1 VMLIPGQAANS
12 VRVTLGHGRRRAG
25 RVGGLV
31 EARVPPV
38 GADVGI
44 LRTSTARFVTQ
55 GLTVSPT
62 GRRLDLATIGPLL
75 GDDRLGREAA
85 RLRVPELVREIT
97 WRPSRPATARAAAPA
112 ALPGQRWGMAVDL
125 DRCIGCQACVLA
137 CRVENNVPVVGVSE
151 VRRGRELS
159 WLRVNRYFT
168 GPPPAAKLVW
178 QPLMCQECELAP
190 CEKVCPVGAT
200 LHTTEG
206 LNDMVYSRCV
216 GARFCANNCPYQ
228 VRRFNYLAYAPRESS
243 GELELV
249 RLGLNP
255 DVSVRSRGVMEKCT
269 FCVQRIQRAKLRARS
284 ARRSIADGELQTACA
299 QACPTEALVFG
310 NLADPNSTVSRLHAL
325 PRAYALL
332 ADLNTRPRVRYLG
345 RVTHRLRG

>member
-1 VMLIPGQAANS
+1 LLIPGQATDS

-25 RVGGLV
+25 RVGGLL
-31 EARVPPV
+31 EAGVPPV

-44 LRTSTARFVTQ
+44 LRTSAARFVAQ

-62 GRRLDLATIGPLL
+62 GRHPDLAMVGPLL
-75 GDDRLGREAA
+75 GDDRVGREAA
-85 RLRVPELVREIT
+85 ELRVPDLVRELT
-97 WRPSRPATARAAAPA
+97 WQPSRPAAARSEAPA
-112 ALPGQRWGMAVDL
+112 AASGQRWGMTVDL

-137 CRVENNVPVVGVSE
+137 CRVENNVPVVGHSE
-151 VRRGRELS
+151 ARRGRELS

-168 GPPPAAKLVW
+168 GPAPAAKLVW
-178 QPLMCQECELAP
+178 QPLMCQGCELAP

-228 VRRFNYLAYAPRESS
+228 VRRFNYLDYASRENS

-255 DVSVRSRGVMEKCT
+255 EVSVRSRGVMEKCT

-284 ARRSIADGELQTACA
+284 ARRSIVDSELQTACA
-299 QACPTEALVFG
+299 QACPTGALVFG
-310 NLADPNSTVSRLHAL
+310 DLADPNSMVSRLHAL

-345 RVTHRLRG
+345 RVIHRRQG